1 MKHKIETHQNQLL
14 KCDQCDYSF
23 FLQSDLKDHKTS
35 AHPNITKEEKVA
47 VENPIGQIVK
57 NVQKSWKKLKFQ
69 CENCDCSY
77 DESYNLQL
85 HKKQVNAKQLG
96 IQFKCQVCLQFKSC
110 TQIGLKSHK
119 LNCQTNGTT
128 PKNSQPSINQNSQ
141 QPMKRAKILPPNN
154 SNPSSSETIPPPTKK
169 LRTSVPEEN
178 ATPQS
183 NKKLKTLNPQNDDDD
198 NEKIA
203 NHEVPKVTFKCD
215 RCSILFDSVEEKERH
230 MKLGLGKL
238 KQFQC
243 PKCEFRAC
251 HYNGAKEHF
260 AKIHLKRPINTNPP
274 QEKPE

>member
-1 MKHKIETHQNQLL
+1 MN
-14 KCDQCDYSF
+14 
-23 FLQSDLKDHKTS
+23 
-35 AHPNITKEEKVA
+35 
-47 VENPIGQIVK
+47 
-57 NVQKSWKKLKFQ
+57 
-69 CENCDCSY
+69 
-77 DESYNLQL
+77 
-85 HKKQVNAKQLG
+85 
-96 IQFKCQVCLQFKSC
+96 
-110 TQIGLKSHK
+110 
-119 LNCQTNGTT
+119 QTNTVVGSGDVKT
-128 PKNSQPSINQNSQ
+128 KVIQN
-141 QPMKRAKILPPNN
+141 RKIVLDGHMSPGNLLPNN

-169 LRTSVPEEN
+169 LRTLVPEEN

-198 NEKIA
+198 NEKTA